1 MSAIASP
8 DRDAAGSGRAIAAL
22 MGITKLVLHMATCRG
37 YGYFRDELYYLSC
50 ADHPA
55 WGYVDHPP
63 LSIALLVV
71 SRWLFGTSLFALRLL
86 PAIAGGLTV
95 YLTCRLARRLGGGP
109 FSQALAGLTAIA
121 APVYLAIGHYYSM
134 NSIDLLIWTAAFWL
148 LVRLLERPT
157 TRLWLLLGLL
167 LGLGL
172 LNKLSVLWL
181 GIGLLTGMLLTER
194 RRWLLTPG
202 PWLAGGTAAVLFL
215 PHLIWQM
222 RLGWPTLEF
231 MRNAT
236 QHKMV
241 AVGPLR
247 FLANQVQ
254 VMNPFLAPIWIAGLA
269 WLLLAPRGRPWR
281 LFGWLYLAV
290 ALLLMVAGGSRA
302 SYLSLAYPILLAAG
316 AAAIEAVSERRG
328 RRWLRPVTVAVVVA
342 AGAVSAPFA
351 LPFMPIDR
359 FVAYSRALG
368 VGPSTEE
375 RHRMG
380 RLPQQYADML
390 GWPELAATVAE
401 VYRTIPAE
409 TRAGCAIF
417 AQNYGEAGAIDFFGG
432 PLGLPRAISGH
443 NNYWLWGPGE
453 TTGDC
458 VIVIGGEIETERSHF
473 EQVLVGATFACAD
486 CMPYESD
493 LPIFVARHLRVPVAQ
508 AWPGIK
514 HYD

>member
-8 DRDAAGSGRAIAAL
+8 ARDAAGSGRAIAAL
-22 MGITKLVLHMATCRG
+22 LGIAKLFLHMTTCRG

-63 LSIALLVV
+63 LSIALLAA

-86 PAIAGGLTV
+86 PALAGGLTV
-95 YLTCRLARRLGGGP
+95 YLTCRLARRLGGGR
-109 FSQALAGLTAIA
+109 FSQALAGLTVIA

-134 NSIDLLIWTAAFWL
+134 NSIDLLIWTVVFWL
-148 LVRLLERPT
+148 LVRLMERPT
-157 TRLWLLLGLL
+157 IPLWFLLGVL

-172 LNKLSVLWL
+172 LNKLSILWL
-181 GIGLLTGMLLTER
+181 GIGMLAGMLLTER

-202 PWLAGGTAAVLFL
+202 PWLAGGTAAALFL

-222 RLGWPTLEF
+222 RHGWPTLEF

-236 QHKMV
+236 LHKMV
-241 AVGPLR
+241 AVGPIR
-247 FLANQVQ
+247 FIANQIQ
-254 VMNPFLAPIWIAGLA
+254 VMNPLVAPLWIAGII
-269 WLLLAPRGRPWR
+269 WLLLARRGRPWR

-290 ALLLMVAGGSRA
+290 ALLLMIAGGSRA
-302 SYLSLAYPILLAAG
+302 SYLSLAYPILIAAG
-316 AAAIEAVSERRG
+316 AVAVEAAFERPGWG
-328 RRWLRPVTVAVVVA
+328 RLRPVTLAVVVA
-342 AGAVSAPFA
+342 GGAVLAPFA
-351 LPFMPIDR
+351 LPILPVEKY
-359 FVAYSRALG
+359 VAYAKAFG
-368 VGPSTEE
+368 VGASTEE
-375 RHRMG
+375 RHEMG

-390 GWPELAATVAE
+390 GWPELATTVAE
-401 VYRTIPAE
+401 VYRKIPPE

-417 AQNYGEAGAIDFFGG
+417 AQNYGEAGAIDFFGRR
-432 PLGLPRAISGH
+432 LGLPRAISGH
-443 NNYWLWGPGE
+443 NNYWIWGPGGA
-453 TTGDC
+453 TGDC

-473 EQVLVGATFACAD
+473 EQVEQAGMFTCAD

-493 LPIFVARHLRVPVAQ
+493 LPIFVARRLKTTVAQ
-508 AWPGIK
+508 AWPGVK